1 MRVSKMQVAENRRAI
16 LEAAATMFRE
26 HGFEGVTVADIMT
39 AAGLTH
45 GGFYRHFKSKDEL
58 ITRTFAYVLADVA
71 ETAPASFASYAQ
83 AYLTKA
89 HRDDPSHS
97 CLFSTLGSEAA
108 RSTAETRHVMTES
121 IRHQVEQLTPSAPGS
136 SQAEKRRNAIVGWA
150 AMVGAVMLARIAD
163 EPALSD
169 EIIASTNKA
178 LLCH

>member
-71 ETAPASFASYAQ
+71 ELRPPAS
-83 AYLTKA
+83 
-89 HRDDPSHS
+89 R
-97 CLFSTLGSEAA
+97 
-108 RSTAETRHVMTES
+108 
-121 IRHQVEQLTPSAPGS
+121 
-136 SQAEKRRNAIVGWA
+136 
-150 AMVGAVMLARIAD
+150 AMPRLI
-163 EPALSD
+163 
-169 EIIASTNKA
+169 
-178 LLCH
+178 